1 MPCGRDGKKS
11 DMIEYSR
18 WKLIVL
24 GLVLLA
30 GIVYSV
36 PNLFPQDPAVQISAN
51 RGGTVDEALKER
63 VQGVLEKGKLP
74 FERIE
79 LLDKRL
85 LVRVGDPEKQIAVA
99 DALRPELG
107 ETYTVALNLASN
119 VPAWLGAIGGK
130 AMTLGLDLQGGVHFL
145 MEVDQRATA
154 QKQLDR
160 YLDDLRTLLRE
171 KNLNGRVVPTPQGI
185 ELSFRSE
192 EHRDRAFTEI
202 SRDMPSLEL
211 VDDAE
216 VADGFG
222 LLARIKPADL
232 KLASDN
238 AIQQNVATLRNRI
251 NSLGVAEPVIQQQ
264 GSSRIVVQLPG
275 VQDTAAAKKI
285 LGATATLEYRAVDM
299 KNSPLEAAAGKVPPE
314 SRLYRDRNGQPVLL
328 SKKLIVSGDQLTDA
342 ASGIDAQSGTRMVS
356 VTLNA
361 VGARRMQDFTNANV
375 GNGMAVV
382 FVERIPEIKKVDGKE
397 VRTARIDEKVISV
410 ANVREPFGK
419 RFQTTGLDSTQEASE
434 LALLLRAGA
443 LAAPVDIVEE
453 RTIGPSQGQDNID
466 RGMKATVVGFALVLI
481 FMGIYYRVFGI
492 IADLALIA
500 NTLLLTAI
508 LSIFGATLTMPGI
521 AALLLTVGMAVD
533 ANVLICERIRE
544 ELRAG
549 NTPAAA
555 IKAGY
560 EKAWATIVDA
570 NVTHLI
576 SGIALFALGSGPI
589 RGFALVLT
597 LGILTSVFTAVTVS
611 YAFVYL
617 IYGRRRRLQT
627 LSI

>member
-1 MPCGRDGKKS
+1 
-11 DMIEYSR
+11 MIEYSR
-18 WKLIVL
+18 WKLFTL
-24 GLVLLA
+24 GLVLLF

-36 PNLFPQDPAVQISAN
+36 PNLFPQDSAVQISAG
-51 RGGTVDEALKER
+51 RGAVVDDALKER
-63 VQGVLEKGKLP
+63 VQGVLEKQKIA
-74 FERIE
+74 FKRVE
-79 LLDKRL
+79 LEKDRL
-85 LVRVGDPEKQIAVA
+85 LVRLPDSEVQIAAA
-99 DALRPELG
+99 DALKAELDKDK
-107 ETYTVALNLASN
+107 YVVALNLASN
-119 VPAWLGAIGGK
+119 VPAWLGAIHGK

-154 QKQLDR
+154 QKQTAR
-160 YLDDLRTLLRE
+160 YVEDLRVLLRE
-171 KNLNGRVVPTPQGI
+171 KGMQPRTVAATPQGI
-185 ELSFRSE
+185 AMTFKSE
-192 EHRDRAFTEI
+192 ELRDRAYAQV
-202 SRDMPSLEL
+202 SRDIVALE
-211 VDDAE
+211 VTKTEGAGDSWN
-216 VADGFG
+216 
-222 LLARIKPADL
+222 LLANIRPADV
-232 KLASDN
+232 KLAADN

-251 NSLGVAEPVIQQQ
+251 NGIGVAEPIIQQQ
-264 GSSRIVVQLPG
+264 GSSRIVVELPG
-275 VQDTAAAKKI
+275 VQDTALAKKI

-299 KNSPLEAAAGKVPPE
+299 KNSVVEAAAGKVPFE
-314 SRLYRDRNGQPVLL
+314 SKLYRDRQGNPVLL

-342 ASGIDAQSGTRMVS
+342 SSGIDAQGGTPMVS
-356 VTLNA
+356 VELNA
-361 VGARRMQDFTNANV
+361 VGAKRMQDFTNANV

-382 FVERIPEIKKVDGKE
+382 FIERTPEIKIVDGQE
-397 VRTARIDEKVISV
+397 QRTAKITEQVISV

-466 RGMKATVVGFALVLI
+466 RGMKATLVGFALVLL

-500 NTLLLTAI
+500 NTVLLTAL
-508 LSIFGATLTMPGI
+508 LSMFGATLTMPGI

-544 ELRAG
+544 ELRSG
-549 NTPAAA
+549 MPPVGA

>member
-1 MPCGRDGKKS
+1 
-11 DMIEYSR
+11 MIEYPR
-18 WKLIVL
+18 WKLVLL
-24 GLVLLA
+24 GLVMVFGL
-30 GIVYSV
+30 VYSM

-51 RGGTVDEALKER
+51 RGSTVDEALRER
-63 VQGVLEKGKLP
+63 VQGVLEKGKLA
-74 FERIE
+74 FDRIE
-79 LLDKRL
+79 LENQRL
-85 LVRVGDPEKQIAVA
+85 LVRLGDPEKQIAAA
-99 DALRPELG
+99 DALRAELG
-107 ETYTVALNLASN
+107 DGYTVALNLASN
-119 VPAWLGAIGGK
+119 VPSWLEAIGGN

-154 QKQLDR
+154 QKQVER
-160 YLDDLRTLLRE
+160 YVDDLRTLLRD
-171 KNLNGRVVPTPQGI
+171 KGIQYRSVTPGPEGI
-185 ELSFRSE
+185 SLTFRSE
-192 EHRDRAFTEI
+192 EYRDRAYTEI
-202 SRDMPSLEL
+202 SRDIPALEL
-211 VDDAE
+211 VDGPVSAE
-216 VADGFG
+216 SFG
-222 LLARIKPADL
+222 MLARIKPADA

-251 NSLGVAEPVIQQQ
+251 NALGVAEPIIQQQ

-299 KNSPLEAAAGKVPPE
+299 KNSVAEAAAGKVPPE
-314 SRLYRDRNGQPVLL
+314 SRLYRDRQGQPVLL

-342 ASGIDAQSGTRMVS
+342 ASGVDSRDGSPMVS
-356 VTLNA
+356 VELNA
-361 VGARRMQDFTNANV
+361 VGARRMQDFTNNNV

-382 FVERIPEIKKVDGKE
+382 FIERIPEIKVVDGKE
-397 VRTARIDEKVISV
+397 VRTARIKEEVISV

-419 RFQTTGLDSTQEASE
+419 RFQTSGLDSTQEASE
-434 LALLLRAGA
+434 LALLLRAGS

-453 RTIGPSQGQDNID
+453 RTIGPSQGQDNIE

-492 IADLALIA
+492 VADIALIA

-508 LSIFGATLTMPGI
+508 LSIFSATLTMPGI

-549 NTPAAA
+549 NTPIAA

-611 YAFVYL
+611 FAIVYL